1 MARESKRK
9 GAVIA
14 GIVFVVAFLVAV
26 AWSTLGN
33 AKFRVEVCQGF
44 GGRSVCRSG
53 AATTKQEAQRIATVA
68 ACTDLTHGM
77 TELIQCQDSVPA
89 RVTWKQ

>member
-1 MARESKRK
+1 MPKAKRK
-9 GAVIA
+9 GPVVL
-14 GIVFVVAFLVAV
+14 GIVFAVAFVVAV

-33 AKFRVEVCQGF
+33 AKYKVEVCEAF
-44 GGRSVCRSG
+44 GGRSECRNG
-53 AATTKQEAQRIATVA
+53 AATTKEEAQRIATVA